1 MISDY
6 TDGLVSLL
14 QTNNV
19 AVLDKLL
26 ETGIINAIQMPE
38 LIKKSVHSHNHAY
51 DKDFVAMLVND
62 YDIIDKETAA
72 KLVYL
77 LLDAHDGKIHMW
89 NEDRMYA
96 FIKLVDY
103 GITLIVQDILNLPYD
118 AFVYYVE
125 KNGHVICGTTLLWMV
140 NKLVSSDIESFLVE
154 RLECDLISMSYFE
167 LLTCAAV
174 SIANNY
180 PDSIVREIIL
190 REIDKRS
197 IFDHLIM
204 YLLLSR
210 YRQDIDFFF
219 EKHISACE
227 NADIFAFFRTC
238 TICADTLEKVDDKFT
253 ALTEFLKSGSGFEMY
268 HEIAKSKMYTHEDM
282 SCILLKM
289 KRLMELCITKY

>member
-6 TDGLVSLL
+6 TDGIVSLL
-14 QTNNV
+14 QTNNA

-26 ETGIINAIQMPE
+26 ETGIINAIQMPG
-38 LIKKSVHSHNHAY
+38 LIKKSVYLHNYAY
-51 DKDFVAMLVND
+51 DKDFVAMLV
-62 YDIIDKETAA
+62 
-72 KLVYL
+72 
-77 LLDAHDGKIHMW
+77 

-103 GITLIVQDILNLPYD
+103 GVTLIVQDILNLPYN

-125 KNGHVICGTTLLWMV
+125 KNGHVICSTTLLWMV

-154 RLECDLISMSYFE
+154 RLECDLISMSYIE
-167 LLTCAAV
+167 LLGCAAASV
-174 SIANNY
+174 ARNH

-238 TICADTLEKVDDKFT
+238 TICADTREKVDDKFT
-253 ALTEFLKSGSGFEMY
+253 ALTEFLKSGSGLEIY

-282 SCILLKM
+282 SRILLKM
-289 KRLMELCITKY
+289 ERLMELYITKY